1 LGTIDGGFY
10 FAVEGQDIISGDHF
24 IAKDE
29 ELYLLDIGAHELR
42 QLLILRHFQMAD
54 ELVEDHLV
62 LDRLLTARNRH
73 RIHHEFK

>member
-1 LGTIDGGFY
+1 ME
-10 FAVEGQDIISGDHF
+10 VSIS
-24 IAKDE
+24 
-29 ELYLLDIGAHELR
+29 LLDIGAHELR